1 MAKNKIKYYVVWQG
15 YKPGIYNKWSECL
28 LQIKGYGSAKYK
40 AFATKAEAEVA
51 FNRSADDYYKK
62 SNSGKTTPV
71 YTKFLSEIESNSIS
85 VDAACSGNPGTM
97 EYRGVITTTGEEIFK
112 QGPYKHATNNIG
124 EFLALVHALAFLDKQ
139 NRSDIII
146 YTDSRTGL
154 SWVNKKKVK
163 TTLKKTTENA
173 VVFERIEKALDWL
186 ERHPIKNKIIKWNT
200 KKWGEIPADFG
211 RK

>member
-1 MAKNKIKYYVVWQG
+1 MWQG